1 MGADSETGR
10 DPGFPNGFP
19 TPAFH
24 WPGYAGHWR
33 SYYDLVVDNLS
44 KIGITVELK
53 PQEYGA
59 YISTTYLGK
68 FEKMAIG
75 PITPF
80 SEVDDWLYGAF
91 HPEQPNNRSNV
102 ADAELNRML
111 VAQRRELDPAKRR
124 EIVHE
129 IQRYVADK
137 ACYVYLPNPPQYV
150 AHSPA
155 VKGFKHHDGFSLGH
169 KLMFTWLD
177 K

>member
-1 MGADSETGR
+1 MLRRAATVSL
-10 DPGFPNGFP
+10 
-19 TPAFH
+19 AL
-24 WPGYAGHWR
+24 
-33 SYYDLVVDNLS
+33 LVVLS
-44 KIGITVELK
+44 AAAVPAWAQTPKRGGLLRM

-91 HPEQPNNRSNV
+91 HPEQPNNRSSV

-111 VAQRRELDPAKRR
+111 VAQRRELDPARRR
-124 EIVHE
+124 EIVNE

-137 ACYVYLPNPPQYV
+137 AYYIYLPNPPQYV

-155 VKGFKHHDGFSLGH
+155 VKGFKHHDGFSLGY